1 MKQKQSPTK
10 GDFYC
15 LIIKDFETIGKKLD
29 EQEII
34 SRSNYSYKKEIKQ
47 KIRNAALNYLKQK
60 QEKHTKI
67 KHIKYEKLE
76 TQKYMT
82 SSLFRNIE
90 VNILF
95 TLRSRCIDCKAN
107 FRNNNEDIICQLC
120 SEHEDNQQ
128 HILQCEILK
137 KIYNSQEIVNEK
149 IEYSDLFKDV
159 NKQKVIVSLFKDFL
173 EIRKSLLNH
182 KNSTNP
188 STLDKMLEKSY
199 YLRKSIVNFSPGI

>member
-67 KHIKYEKLE
+67 NMR
-76 TQKYMT
+76 QKNGPIT
-82 SSLFRNIE
+82 T
-90 VNILF
+90 V
-95 TLRSRCIDCKAN
+95 
-107 FRNNNEDIICQLC
+107 
-120 SEHEDNQQ
+120 
-128 HILQCEILK
+128 
-137 KIYNSQEIVNEK
+137 
-149 IEYSDLFKDV
+149 
-159 NKQKVIVSLFKDFL
+159 
-173 EIRKSLLNH
+173 
-182 KNSTNP
+182 
-188 STLDKMLEKSY
+188 
-199 YLRKSIVNFSPGI
+199 